1 MVLHPVL
8 PVLRVLILAL
18 AHLGLLPLAVVVVV
32 VEILITQQL
41 AVLAVGAR
49 AQTDNLGKPGL
60 LDKAMLAAMDLVA
73 QMQGAVA
80 AVAPVQ
86 QAHQQLAVLEQMAA

>member
-18 AHLGLLPLAVVVVV
+18 AHLGLLPLAVVAAA

-41 AVLAVGAR
+41 AVLVVAAQ
-49 AQTDNLGKPGL
+49 AQTDNQEKPEL
-60 LDKAMLAAMDLVA
+60 LDKAMLAAMDLAA

-80 AVAPVQ
+80 AVEPVQ